1 MTAESGLLGIPTI
14 SLNSVP
20 NRIED
25 YLVKKK
31 LIVRAETSEKISKQ
45 VFCALNDNNFM
56 KKRKIQA
63 KKIISSFEDPYP
75 ILLETIKSILK

>member
-1 MTAESGLLGIPTI
+1 MTAESSLLGIPTI

-31 LIVRAETSEKISKQ
+31 LIVRAETSEKISKE
-45 VFCALNDNNFM
+45 VFRALNDNNFM
-56 KKRKIQA
+56 EKRKIQA
-63 KKIISSFEDPYP
+63 KEIISSFEDPHQ
-75 ILLETIKSILK
+75 ILLKTIRTL

>member
-1 MTAESGLLGIPTI
+1 MTAESSLLGIPTI

-31 LIVRAETSEKISKQ
+31 LIVRAETSEKISKE
-45 VFCALNDNNFM
+45 VFRALNDNNFM
-56 KKRKIQA
+56 KKRKTQA
-63 KKIISSFEDPYP
+63 RKIILSFEDPYQ
-75 ILLETIKSILK
+75 IILKTIRTL

>member
-31 LIVRAETSEKISKQ
+31 LIVRAETSEKISKE
-45 VFCALNDNNFM
+45 VFRALNDNNLM
-56 KKRKIQA
+56 EKRKIQA
-63 KKIISSFEDPYP
+63 KKIISSFEDPYQ
-75 ILLETIKSILK
+75 ILLKTIHSL

>member
-20 NRIED
+20 KRIED

-31 LIVRAETSEKISKQ
+31 LIVRAETSEKISKEI
-45 VFCALNDNNFM
+45 FRALNDKNFM
-56 KKRKIQA
+56 KKRKNQA
-63 KKIISSFEDPYP
+63 KKIISSFEDPYQ
-75 ILLETIKSILK
+75 ILLKTIRTL